1 MPEISRFLGII
12 IRMFFIRAEHNPP
25 HFHAY
30 YSGRSAVFVIDT
42 LEVIEGNL
50 PPRIRGLVVEW
61 AEIHQKELKRN
72 WDLLQNDQF
81 EKIHKIK
88 PLV

>member
-12 IRMFFIRAEHNPP
+12 IRMFFVGVEHNPP

-30 YSGRSAVFVIDT
+30 YNGKSAVFAIDS
-42 LEVIEGNL
+42 LEVIEGSL
-50 PPRIRGLVVEW
+50 PPRIKGLVVEW
-61 AEIHQKELKRN
+61 AEIHKKELKRN
-72 WDLLQNDQF
+72 WDLLQNDKF